1 MEIDSGIKKNI
12 IFSVTTQYVEYE
24 YYRNLFLSENDIT
37 LDEFLDEMTEENRFF
52 FNVAIF
58 MRILVENTT
67 SSEAE

>member
-1 MEIDSGIKKNI
+1 MEFDSGINKNTI
-12 IFSVTTQYVEYE
+12 LSVTTQYVEYE